1 MKVKKCAN
9 KIKALN
15 KKKGVLGFLFLLMSV
30 SLMAQTNVDS
40 LLNVLDEELIRSAHY
55 ETVKK
60 QRIALIKENAL
71 KHNISLEEE
80 YRTNHLL
87 FKEYEAYICDSARYY
102 VNLNIGIAKQIGR

>member
-30 SLMAQTNVDS
+30 SLMSQTNVDS

-71 KHNISLEEE
+71 KHNISLEEDIV
-80 YRTNHLL
+80 LI
-87 FKEYEAYICDSARYY
+87 ICYLKNMKLIFVTLPDIMS
-102 VNLNIGIAKQIGR
+102 I